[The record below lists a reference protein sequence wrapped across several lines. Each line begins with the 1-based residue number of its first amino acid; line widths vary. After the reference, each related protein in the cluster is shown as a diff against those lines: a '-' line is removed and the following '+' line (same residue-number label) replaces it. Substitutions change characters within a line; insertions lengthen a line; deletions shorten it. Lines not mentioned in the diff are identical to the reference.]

1 MTLTNLI
8 SQTRYFATGDSS
20 SSDYSDTDVKR
31 QLNSVYNQLIV
42 LAFSESGEW
51 QFRGNNKQATSITAA
66 TRSYALPTSYLRI
79 NRVEIKHPS
88 TGEYKRAEAI
98 DYKTIEKAG
107 LDNYTTSVPQ
117 YDLKGGYLEIFLP
130 VKTASISAVTDGIL
144 IYYENEITELS
155 AADSEP
161 DIPEPFSRLMALM
174 AAYDYCLVEDINNRG
189 TKLKQEIIIEEQ
201 KFREFIANRNE
212 GKRLRINFKSEDY
225 GQTGLPGAN
234 TLRDVTFN

>member
-31 QLNSVYNQLIV
+31 QINSAYNQLIV

-66 TRSYALPTSYLRI
+66 TRSYTLPTSYLRI
-79 NRVEIKHPS
+79 SRVEIKYS
-88 TGEYKRAEAI
+88 SGEYRRAEAI
-98 DYKTIEKAG
+98 DYKTIERTG
-107 LDNYTTSVPQ
+107 LDNYITSIPQ
-117 YDLKGGYLEIFLP
+117 YDLKGGYLEIFVS
-130 VKTASISAVTDGIL
+130 VKTADISAVTDGIL

-155 AADSEP
+155 DGDSKP

-174 AAYDYCLVEDINNRG
+174 AAYDYCIVEDINNRG

-212 GKRLRINFKSEDY
+212 GKRLRIKFKEEDY
-225 GQTGLPGAN
+225 GQTGLPGARQ
-234 TLRDVTFN
+234 LRDVTFN